1 MVTEL
6 VSDRLNLAA
15 IADRISSDLVKVRLS
30 QNGMRLTTPVLF
42 PSGAH
47 VTLVIHGGPTHYV
60 VSDDGSAS
68 YEAELMGASG
78 IFNRAAREVSQKTGV
93 RFNDH
98 ELFEIDAPVDRLPGF
113 VAIVA
118 DAARM
123 AVEHSAIKLAEH
135 IEAEARLT
143 ISDRLISI
151 FGKSA
156 VTPDVRVAGAS
167 EHRWKFDASVTSGD
181 RTVLFALTS
190 PSAMS
195 VASSFLKLDDV
206 RRLDPPPR
214 SIALL
219 TKRDDFKPD
228 QITILNRAAKL
239 IAAEAPDSEF
249 RKLVA

>member
-6 VSDRLNLAA
+6 VSARIDLSA
-15 IADRISSDLVKVRLS
+15 IADRVASDLVRVRLT
-30 QNGMRLTTPVLF
+30 QNGLRLTTPVLF

-47 VTLVIHGGPTHYV
+47 VSLVVHGGPSRYV
-60 VSDDGSAS
+60 VSDDGAAS

-78 IFNRAAREVSQKTGV
+78 IFQRAARDVAQKTGV

-113 VAIVA
+113 IAIVA

-123 AVEHSAIKLAEH
+123 AVEQSAVRLAEH
-135 IEAEARLT
+135 IEKESRLS
-143 ISDRLISI
+143 ISERLISI

-156 VTPDVRVAGAS
+156 VTEGAEIAGAS
-167 EHRWKFDASVTSGD
+167 QHTWRFDAAIKCGD
-181 RTVLFALTS
+181 RKVLFALTS
-190 PSAMS
+190 PSPNS

-214 SIALL
+214 NVAVL
-219 TKRDDFKPD
+219 TKRDAFKPD

-239 IAAEAPDSEF
+239 ISADDPDADF